1 VARNRSVSA
10 VLGSSV
16 PRPRPQPFPSRSR
29 SALRRRVV
37 VGGLVVLALILITIS
52 FREPTSGPLHGV
64 QSAGATVLRPF
75 EIASE
80 RVARPFRDVYG
91 YFAALVHVKS
101 ENEKLKAQVN
111 ELRQKVLLGE
121 AARSQNAQLRRQL
134 KFVDSPLFPS
144 DYTAVNTRIIGWR
157 NEFDE
162 RVVIAAGRN
171 NGIHQETPVV
181 TSYGLV
187 GSVTQVSGSAALVT
201 LLTDESSAV
210 QARDQ
215 DTGAL
220 GIVRQ
225 GEGEGSLIVD
235 RVTKDKQVSEG
246 DVIVTAGTRSKQYPS
261 LFPANIPIGYVISV
275 GQSDTAPFKQIQIQP
290 FVDFSSLDSVT
301 ALITNKKSPQAP

>member
-1 VARNRSVSA
+1 MARNRSVSA

-37 VGGLVVLALILITIS
+37 VAGLVVLALILITIS

-101 ENEKLKAQVN
+101 ENEKLKAQIN
-111 ELRQKVLLGE
+111 ELRQKVLLSE
-121 AARSQNAQLRRQL
+121 AARAQNAQLRRQL

-215 DTGAL
+215 DSGAL

-246 DVIVTAGTRSKQYPS
+246 DAIVTAGTRSKQYPS

>member
-1 VARNRSVSA
+1 MARNRSVSA

-37 VGGLVVLALILITIS
+37 VAGLVVLALFLITIS

-75 EIASE
+75 EVAAE

-91 YFAALVHVKS
+91 YFAGLIHVKQ
-101 ENEKLKAQVN
+101 ENEKLKAEVN
-111 ELRQKVLLGE
+111 KLRQQALLGE
-121 AARSQNAQLRRQL
+121 SARAQNTEFRKQL

-144 DYTAVNTRIIGWR
+144 DYSAVKTRIIGWR

-171 NGIHQETPVV
+171 AGIHQETPVV
-181 TSYGLV
+181 TSDGLV
-187 GSVTQVSGSAALVT
+187 GSVTQVSPTAALVT

-215 DTGAL
+215 DTSASGV
-220 GIVRQ
+220 VRH

-235 RVTKDKQVSEG
+235 RVTKDKLVKEG

-290 FVDFSSLDSVT
+290 FVDFSSLDAVT
-301 ALITNKKSPQAP
+301 ALTTKKQNPKAP